1 MGKRAEKLD
10 ETRQRIVEAAV
21 ELHSSL
27 GPARTTVSQ
36 VAQRAGVQRHT
47 YYAHFPDERELYLAC
62 SGLALERDPLPDLEL
77 LRMLPAGRARVQTGL
92 ERLYSWYER
101 NEQLAAC
108 VLRDAEHH
116 ELTRE
121 MVELRLL
128 PFFSGSAHI
137 LGEAMGERSQTLL
150 GVALEFRCWRSLSEK
165 MTSATAAELMSD
177 AIACV

>member
-1 MGKRAEKLD
+1 MGKRADKLD

-36 VAQRAGVQRHT
+36 IAERAGVQRHT
-47 YYAHFPDERELYLAC
+47 YYAHFPDEKELYLAC

-77 LRMLPAGRARVQTGL
+77 LHMLPAGRARVQTGL
-92 ERLYSWYER
+92 ERLYGWYER
-101 NEQLAAC
+101 NEHLAAC

-121 MVELRLL
+121 MVELRLT
-128 PFFSGSAHI
+128 PFFSNCAHR
-137 LGEAMGERSQTLL
+137 LGEGMGERSQSLL

-165 MTSATAAELMSD
+165 MTPATAAELMSD